1 VRGDERHRDERIVDV
16 GPRCGT
22 GRAIDDDVIVDEDG
36 VEPDLLGLF
45 AAATIASGD
54 VSNPR

>member
-1 VRGDERHRDERIVDV
+1 VQQ
-16 GPRCGT
+16 

-36 VEPDLLGLF
+36 VEPDLLRFF